1 MIDKLYEGAEDFFD
15 HEIYKSHFSKECVK
29 VQEYNNATILP
40 FKILEDG
47 FWGGGLV
54 TEKNKF
60 LTNTGV
66 HNDSTKAY
74 PYDEQEVTYVD
85 EEVVFLGMFNGVWGH
100 NITDDLRRLWI
111 VNDEKYRHL
120 LKDHK
125 LVYIP
130 IDRFRFSKSFL
141 QLLECLGIDRTMLKA
156 VSSLVKYR
164 KVLLPDECFFKKETE
179 ARYFT
184 VEYNNLIK
192 TIKNYCYDKS
202 VGNSEP
208 QNHKKIYF
216 TYSKYK
222 KNVSYGE
229 KYLEDFF
236 RNRGYSVVAPED
248 YDFFEQIYLLKNCDS
263 LVTTVGS
270 CSHNCIFLNDN
281 AELVLIPRTYCLTGY
296 QLALNEVNDLK
307 ITWLD
312 SSFSDSVQRNYPYMG
327 PYCLGITSNLLKFYG
342 LENEK
347 LPEKLYLDM
356 INTYCEYFAKCVVKY
371 RKKNTQAPDYYKSAV
386 RYELKNILCKS
397 KMSMFHFKM
406 LQSRAIA
413 KYLFHKAIK
422 KAIKIMDKRTGEI

>member
-1 MIDKLYEGAEDFFD
+1 MINRLYEGADAFFN
-15 HEIYKSHFSKECVK
+15 HEIYRSHLIKECVQ
-29 VQEYNNATILP
+29 VQEYDNATILP

-47 FWGGGLV
+47 SWGGGLV
-54 TEKNKF
+54 TDENVF

-66 HNDSTKAY
+66 HNDSTKVY
-74 PYDEQEVTYVD
+74 PYEAGEVTYVD

-111 VNDEKYRHL
+111 VNDEKYSHL

-130 IDRFRFSKSFL
+130 IDGFRFSKSFL

-156 VSSLVKYR
+156 VSSLEKYK
-164 KVLLPDECFFKKETE
+164 KVLLPDECFFKTETDT
-179 ARYFT
+179 RYFT
-184 VEYNNLIK
+184 VEYKNLINTVK
-192 TIKNYCYDKS
+192 KYCYDKRTE
-202 VGNSEP
+202 NSGI

-236 RNRGYSVVAPED
+236 RNRGYSVIAPED
-248 YDFFEQIYLLKNCDS
+248 YDFFDQICLLKDCES

-281 AELVLIPRTYCLTGY
+281 AELILIPRTYCLTGY
-296 QLALNEVNDLK
+296 QIALNEVNSLK

-312 SSFSDSVQRNYPYMG
+312 SSFSDVVQRNYPYMG
-327 PYCLGITSNLLKFYG
+327 PYCLGITDNLLKFYG

-356 INTYCEYFAKCVVKY
+356 INTYCEYFAKCVVEY
-371 RKKNTQAPDYYKSAV
+371 RKKNTQAPDYYKSAAA
-386 RYELKNILCKS
+386 YELKNILQKG
-397 KMSMFHFKM
+397 KISMLHFRM
-406 LQSRAIA
+406 LQGREIA

-422 KAIKIMDKRTGEI
+422 KVDKNHG